1 MIRHPICSAIVF
13 VTGDVGGPTLVTD
26 QTGTSK
32 RLASRGWLVE
42 PRGGRVA
49 VFDGRYLHGVIPGRG
64 PSPRLP
70 RNHPGRAAGFF
81 PCGRSDCDARRI
93 TLMVAFWD
101 EFAAR
106 PGGDGSDPRA
116 SFPKGSGRPFP
127 DPKLYLGD
135 RSRPKGIDWPEMFHA
150 MHLTSMPDVVAEAAG
165 TRDDDDDEGGG
176 GGGGRGG
183 GAGSRNGRGGWSAAR
198 CPWGGCGRTWTRPR
212 TMRASRRWRWR
223 RSARCRRTIDASCTE
238 KASFHFLKT
247 VAKGYTR
254 RAPLLAACEKS
265 GNPVD
270 RTKPPSAT
278 QRLFTVSTERFF
290 LNWEP

>member
-1 MIRHPICSAIVF
+1 M
-13 VTGDVGGPTLVTD
+13 
-26 QTGTSK
+26 
-32 RLASRGWLVE
+32 E
-42 PRGGRVA
+42 PRAGRVA

-176 GGGGRGG
+176 GAGAGGGGEAGTDAVG
-183 GAGSRNGRGGWSAAR
+183 GALRDARGAGVAGRGRGRERCVLPVVGAGEDQLGAAVR
-198 CPWGGCGRTWTRPR
+198 S
-212 TMRASRRWRWR
+212 MLHVLKRR
-223 RSARCRRTIDASCTE
+223 
-238 KASFHFLKT
+238 
-247 VAKGYTR
+247 
-254 RAPLLAACEKS
+254 
-265 GNPVD
+265 
-270 RTKPPSAT
+270 
-278 QRLFTVSTERFF
+278 VSTF
-290 LNWEP
+290 